1 MTDKLKETIKE
12 ELAKLPKENQE
23 AINSLDW
30 ATITEEI
37 GKKNL
42 LSEDEINNLQL
53 ETFLV
58 LVGLED
64 PQLYS
69 SNIEDEVGT
78 SKDEAEKIAIE
89 IIDKVFT
96 PINDILVENIK
107 KSGKINNSNPEQTLD
122 FILSGGDYS
131 AFVSQNSPLEESPIG
146 GGGESTPSLRA
157 TPQEGNKI
165 PLKPKRI
172 TDINPAVRLSSESS
186 TARVKSK
193 FTI

>member
-131 AFVSQNSPLEESPIG
+131 AFMGERETQTPSGSPLA
-146 GGGESTPSLRA
+146 GGEAPRPA
-157 TPQEGNKI
+157 KGGVGEGQNI
-165 PLKPKRI
+165 PMKPRRI
-172 TDINPAVRLSSESS
+172 TDI
-186 TARVKSK
+186 KSK